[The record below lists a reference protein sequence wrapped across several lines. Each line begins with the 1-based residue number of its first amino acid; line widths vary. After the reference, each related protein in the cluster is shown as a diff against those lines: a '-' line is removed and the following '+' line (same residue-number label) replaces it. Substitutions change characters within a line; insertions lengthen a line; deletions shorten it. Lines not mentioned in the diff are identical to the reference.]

1 MHYYN
6 PFLKE
11 KNLTV
16 LITPYMR
23 SNMNPKRRNEIEL
36 LLVDRVVLMVQ
47 LMVKHFIFSSHH
59 SNNSIVENNTSDQK
73 FPNNDE
79 QKLLNRQD
87 FKTHNYFIY

>member
-1 MHYYN
+1 
-6 PFLKE
+6 
-11 KNLTV
+11 
-16 LITPYMR
+16 MR
-23 SNMNPKRRNEIEL
+23 SNMNPKRRKEIEL

-59 SNNSIVENNTSDQK
+59 PNNSIVKNNTSDQK

-79 QKLLNRQD
+79 QKLLKRQD